1 MACHAHARTPC
12 MCKFIALLHTWIA
25 SMRHIMSW
33 LVKGHN
39 HFYAQAW
46 AGMPKVWG
54 QSETIQSLIGYIY
67 IHIYTYIYIY
77 LHNWL
82 HTTQE
87 RAIWTQAENIYHRP
101 NHSMFIIQRTLQSLQ
116 CSCCC
121 GQAPG
126 AVPMKANWFS
136 IKPGNI
142 ISQSCCCFCC
152 WHHCLQNL
160 ET

>member
-1 MACHAHARTPC
+1 MQERLVCVNSLHY
-12 MCKFIALLHTWIA
+12 FIHELHQWDTSCLDLSRGTIT
-25 SMRHIMSW
+25 SMLKLGLECRKCGDSLRPYSHW
-33 LVKGHN
+33 L
-39 HFYAQAW
+39 A
-46 AGMPKVWG
+46 
-54 QSETIQSLIGYIY
+54 IYIY
-67 IHIYTYIYIY
+67 IYIYIY

-136 IKPGNI
+136 IKPGNV